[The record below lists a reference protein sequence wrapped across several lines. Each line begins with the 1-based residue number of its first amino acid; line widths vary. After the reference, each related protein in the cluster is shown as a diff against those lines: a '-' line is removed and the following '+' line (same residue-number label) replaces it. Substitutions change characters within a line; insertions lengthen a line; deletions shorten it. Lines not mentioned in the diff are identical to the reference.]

1 MRCWPALT
9 EVAQANCQATGWQVL
24 VVRLVLIAAC
34 LCVPPCDFGW
44 AATTQAAQPQSQPLQ
59 AARIERTRHVRTDRV
74 IVRLK
79 PGMSCIVR
87 QAPDGLLVNLASPA
101 SLAPSAMAVSGAG
114 VTLQSLWIKGVTA
127 TPTGARLTLLAGAH
141 PRVRNLSDHVVIDV
155 DDTEPALLPGQY
167 RPEAASPA
175 PAKASV
181 PGAVAPGAQHLPR
194 GLQPDPHP
202 APGGAT
208 APAASLAIAAASAA
222 APVPAAAPALARPDA
237 VPAALRP
244 PSPPSAMPVSVSLL
258 SDATLGGPSILLP
271 MEHLSGAAVYTRG
284 GILHVVFDNA
294 RLLDL
299 SQLKDDPAF
308 GAAME
313 RQFEDGTEL
322 RMPLAGDVQPSLSR
336 RTDGWV
342 LTLAA
347 AASSLDTLQGKAQHA
362 ALRFAAASPGHVVV
376 IDDDVT
382 GGRLFVGT
390 QRVTGQRVAG
400 GHRSAEWAILP
411 SFLGLLVQ
419 PLSDRVRLQADDAG
433 FTLVAAEPPELA
445 LYWPD
450 HAGPLAPEGRTMT
463 RRFDLPDLPFSNLE
477 VRLLGAL
484 RDAAVSPPGSRTRP
498 RVRVAQAM
506 LAAGLD
512 TDAAAVLQVAAADDP
527 TAVSDPSRLGLA
539 AIAGWLSEQAGGAV
553 PPPPGFDTARLGD
566 SDEASVW
573 RALWR
578 LGEADVAGPAASL
591 ATRWRI
597 LLDYPAALRRTMLPA
612 VADMLLRGGQDQA
625 LAQLLHSFSDPSLD
639 LVRAEVAQ
647 RRGKTDESIGI
658 MDRLASGA
666 DRHLRALAS
675 EAAVEQ
681 RLAAHRLD
689 PSGAADAFDKQF
701 YAWRGGDRELR
712 LRLRT
717 AVLRAQGGEWRRALK
732 LLKETEQQE
741 PDAHDRIHAAEVAII
756 SGLLNDGRA
765 ATLGAM
771 DLLALAE
778 EASSLLGPASPDAAL
793 APLIADRLVALDLPA
808 RAEPILR
815 HLLDQAGD
823 GPAKAALGLELAGV
837 LAEQGYPREALA
849 VLAKSEADGTQATTA
864 DGRALL
870 KARLLAQSGQNQEA
884 LSLLAPV
891 PGKAAAELQATIRET
906 AHNWAGA
913 AQALRTFSDSP
924 QFVQLSAPDK
934 QQAVLRAARDAGEA
948 SDTVGLRDLRTRF
961 ASLFTSTASAGLFA
975 VLTADPVTKV
985 ADLSRSGRE
994 LETIRALPATL
1005 SLAAAR

>member
-9 EVAQANCQATGWQVL
+9 KATQASCRAAGWQLLV
-24 VVRLVLIAAC
+24 VVRLALIVAC
-34 LCVPPCDFGW
+34 LCSPPRGLVW
-44 AATTQAAQPQSQPLQ
+44 AATTQAAQPQLPLQ
-59 AARIERTRHVRTDRV
+59 AARIERTRHGRTDRV

-87 QAPDGLLVNLASPA
+87 QAPDGLLVNLTTPA
-101 SLAPSAMAVSGAG
+101 LLAPSALAVRGPG
-114 VTLQSLWIKGVTA
+114 VTIQSLWIKEVTA
-127 TPTGARLTLLAGAH
+127 TPTGARLTLVAGAH
-141 PRVRNLSDHVVIDV
+141 PRVRTLPDRVVIDL
-155 DDTEPALLPGQY
+155 DETEAPLLPGQY
-167 RPEAASPA
+167 RPEAAPSA
-175 PAKASV
+175 QAKASV
-181 PGAVAPGAQHLPR
+181 PEPVAPRAKHLPGELQHDARPVPVGVTVQAAPLAVAP
-194 GLQPDPHP
+194 
-202 APGGAT
+202 AP
-208 APAASLAIAAASAA
+208 APAAGLDAVAAA
-222 APVPAAAPALARPDA
+222 LH
-237 VPAALRP
+237 P
-244 PSPPSAMPVSVSLL
+244 PSAPSAMPVSVSLL
-258 SDATLGGPSILLP
+258 PDATLGGPSILLP
-271 MEHLSGAAVYTRG
+271 MEHLSGAAAYTRG
-284 GILHVVFDNA
+284 GILHMVFDNS

-313 RQFEDGTEL
+313 RQFQDATEL
-322 RMPLAGDVQPSLSR
+322 RMPLAGDVQPRLSR

-342 LTLAA
+342 LTLTA
-347 AASSLDTLQGKAQHA
+347 AASPLAALQGKAQHA
-362 ALRFAAASPGHVVV
+362 ALRFAADSPGHVVV
-376 IDDDVT
+376 VDDDVT

-390 QRVTGQRVAG
+390 QRGTGQRAAG

-411 SFLGLLVQ
+411 SFLGLVVQ

-463 RRFDLPDLPFSNLE
+463 RRFDLPNLSMSSLK
-477 VRLLGAL
+477 VRLLEAL
-484 RDAAVSPPGSRTRP
+484 RDAAVSPPASRTQP

-539 AIAGWLSEQAGGAV
+539 AIAAWLSAQAGGAM
-553 PPPPGFDTARLGD
+553 PPSPGFDTARLGD

-578 LGEADVAGPAASL
+578 VGDADVAGPAASL

-597 LLDYPAALRRTMLPA
+597 LLDYPAGLRRTMLPA
-612 VADMLLRGGQDQA
+612 VADLLLRGGQDQA
-625 LAQLLHSFSDPSLD
+625 LAQLLQSFPDSSLD
-639 LVRAEVAQ
+639 LARAEVAQ
-647 RRGKTDESIGI
+647 RHGKMDDCLAIL
-658 MDRLASGA
+658 DRLASGA
-666 DRHLRALAS
+666 DRHLRALAG

-681 RLAAHRLD
+681 RLSAHRLD
-689 PSGAADAFDKQF
+689 TSAAADALDKQF

-717 AVLRAQGGEWRRALK
+717 AALRAQGGEWRRAMT
-732 LLKETEQQE
+732 LLHETEQQE

-756 SGLLNDGRA
+756 SGLLSDGRA
-765 ATLGAM
+765 ATLSAM

-815 HLLDQAGD
+815 HLLEQAGD
-823 GPAKAALGLELAGV
+823 GPAKAALGFKLAGV
-837 LAEQGYPREALA
+837 LAERGVPQEALA

-870 KARLLAQSGQNQEA
+870 RARLLAQSGQDQEA
-884 LSLLAPV
+884 IGLLAPV

-906 AHNWAGA
+906 THDWAGA

-924 QFVQLSAPDK
+924 QFVPLSTPEK

-948 SDTVGLRDLRTRF
+948 GDTAGLRDLRTRF
-961 ASLFTSTASAGLFA
+961 ASLFTGTASAGLFA

-1005 SLAAAR
+1005 SLTAAR